1 MSIIRSLCRGAL
13 VLGAAAL
20 PVVPAAGQTTPSRVA
35 FGANLQGL
43 KPQGEFA
50 ENVNFAGGLAGNV
63 VYALDD
69 AGIIALRADVGFL
82 IYGSERYRV
91 PLGGG
96 PLGLINV
103 DVNTTNSIFHGGV
116 GLQLLAPGTTV
127 RPYANATAGFSYFST
142 SSSATGSGNDEPFAN
157 STNYSDAGFAW
168 TAGGGLYVPLRAG
181 NTRIQLDLG
190 ATWMDNGSREYLR
203 PDGITFEN
211 GGVQLN
217 PVRSQAQALRFHL
230 GIIVPLH

>member
-1 MSIIRSLCRGAL
+1 MRTSHSARL
-13 VLGAAAL
+13 VIAAAL
-20 PVVPAAGQTTPSRVA
+20 LAVLPPVVARAQTTPSRVA
-35 FGANLQGL
+35 FGAALQGL

-63 VYALDD
+63 VYALDE

-116 GLQLLAPGTTV
+116 GLQLLSPGRTV
-127 RPYANATAGFSYFST
+127 RPYANATAGFSFFAT
-142 SSSATGSGNDEPFAN
+142 SSSVSGSQQDTPFAS
-157 STNYSDAGFAW
+157 STNYSDGGFAW

-181 NTRIQLDLG
+181 STRIQLDLG
-190 ATWMDNGSREYLR
+190 ATWMDNGSRDYLR
-203 PDGITFEN
+203 PDGITFAG

-230 GIIVPLH
+230 GIAVPLG

>member
-1 MSIIRSLCRGAL
+1 MRSIHPARVLLATAVFALLAPTGAR
-13 VLGAAAL
+13 AQ
-20 PVVPAAGQTTPSRVA
+20 AGPSRVA
-35 FGANLQGL
+35 FGAALQGL

-63 VYALDD
+63 VYALDE

-116 GLQLLAPGTTV
+116 GLQLLAPGPTV

-142 SSSATGSGNDEPFAN
+142 GSSVSGSQQDTPFAS
-157 STNYSDAGFAW
+157 STNYSDLGFAW

-181 NTRIQLDLG
+181 STRIQLDLG

-203 PDGITFEN
+203 SDGITFEA

-230 GIIVPLH
+230 GIMVPLG